1 LSSILMIGN
10 KMFPFENLLGSRTT
24 ITLDQA
30 DRLRELVANW
40 QLLADLSFADLILW
54 VPIRK
59 DIKMWPSG
67 HIAIAHIRPTTAATV
82 FTNDV
87 IGDEIAWGIRTN
99 IDEAL
104 SHGEIV
110 RDSQLEPPGMM
121 LVKEEAIPVT
131 FNGQAIAVIS
141 RHRDVEQMRTAGKLE
156 INYREIAHQMY
167 QMVAEGNFPYKNAGA
182 LIEPAPRVGDGLIRL
197 DVNGVI
203 SFASPNAKSAFSR
216 MGWHGDLEGHN
227 LGEAA
232 QQVSI
237 TTENPHEEGIKTQL
251 NGKTLR
257 RVEIEN
263 KGTTIDFLVLP
274 LIQGEDRIG
283 AIVLLQNVTELRR
296 LDRAL
301 VTKDATIREIH
312 HRVKNNL
319 QTVSAL
325 LRLQSRRIDD
335 PSAAAALDE
344 AVRRIAS
351 IALVHETLSNSDE
364 TTVAFDEVLSSLVT
378 HSLELSPRMSQLKIE
393 RIGKIG
399 SLESRLA
406 TPLSLVVTELIHN
419 ALEHGLATSG
429 THLRIELQ
437 RYSNEGLVTIS
448 DDGVGLPDGFNLA
461 TSSNLGLQIVLTLT
475 ENELNGELKLESSEK
490 GTQAKL
496 RFPL

>member
-1 LSSILMIGN
+1 MSGS

-364 TTVAFDEVLSSLVT
+364 TTVAFDEVLTSLVT
-378 HSLELSPRMSQLKIE
+378 HSLELSPRMNQLNIE

-461 TSSNLGLQIVLTLT
+461 TSANLGLQIVLTLT
-475 ENELNGELKLESSEK
+475 ENELNGDLKLESSEK

>member
-1 LSSILMIGN
+1 
-10 KMFPFENLLGSRTT
+10 MFQLEKLLGARTT
-24 ITLDQA
+24 ITIDQA
-30 DRLRELVANW
+30 NRIRELVADW

-59 DIKMWPSG
+59 DISMWPTG
-67 HIAIAHIRPTTAATV
+67 HIAVAHIRPTTTSTV
-82 FTNDV
+82 FINDV
-87 IGDEIAWGIRTN
+87 IGDELLWGAKPG

-104 SHGEIV
+104 SGDDVVSSIDPEKIGE
-110 RDSQLEPPGMM
+110 M
-121 LVKEEAIPVT
+121 LVKAETIPVS
-131 FNGQAIAVIS
+131 FEGQVIAVIS
-141 RHRDVEQMRTAGKLE
+141 SHRNVEHSRSSGKLE
-156 INYREIAHQMY
+156 TTYREVAHHLY
-167 QMVAEGNFPYKNAGA
+167 QMVAQGTFPYKDAGS
-182 LIEPAPRVGDGLIRL
+182 LFEPAPRVGDGLIRL
-197 DVNGVI
+197 DANSAI

-216 MGWHGDLEGHN
+216 MGWRGDLEGRN
-227 LGEAA
+227 LGEVAE
-232 QQVSI
+232 QVVTASPNAS
-237 TTENPHEEGIKTQL
+237 EQGIRSRL
-251 NGKTLR
+251 NGKQLQ
-257 RVEIEN
+257 RVEIDN
-263 KGTTIDFLVLP
+263 QGATIDLLVLP
-274 LIQGEDRIG
+274 LIIGTDKIG

-296 LDRAL
+296 RDREL

-325 LRLQSRRIDD
+325 LRLQSRRIED

-351 IALVHETLSNSDE
+351 IAVVHETLSNSTQ

-378 HSLELSPRMSQLKIE
+378 HALELSPRMGELTIE
-393 RIGKIG
+393 RVGEIG
-399 SLESRLA
+399 SLESRVA

-419 ALEHGLATSG
+419 ALEHGLYESG

-448 DDGVGLPDGFNLA
+448 DDGVGLPEGFDVL
-461 TSSNLGLQIVLTLT
+461 TSSNLGLQIVRTLT
-475 ENELNGELKLESSEK
+475 ENELKGELNLESTEK

>member
-1 LSSILMIGN
+1 MSGN

-110 RDSQLEPPGMM
+110 RDGQLEPPGMM

-364 TTVAFDEVLSSLVT
+364 TTVAFDEVLTSLVT
-378 HSLELSPRMSQLKIE
+378 HSLELSPRMNQLNIE

-461 TSSNLGLQIVLTLT
+461 TSANLGLQIVLTLT
-475 ENELNGELKLESSEK
+475 ENELNGDLKLESSEK

>member
-1 LSSILMIGN
+1 MSGN

-30 DRLRELVANW
+30 DRLRELVASW
-40 QLLADLSFADLILW
+40 QLLSDLSFADLILW

-104 SHGEIV
+104 SHGEII
-110 RDSQLEPPGMM
+110 RDSQFEQPGTM

-156 INYREIAHQMY
+156 INYREIAHQLY
-167 QMVAEGNFPYKNAGA
+167 QMVAEGNFPYKNAGS

-378 HSLELSPRMSQLKIE
+378 HSLELSPRMGQLKIE

-429 THLRIELQ
+429 TQLRIELQ

-461 TSSNLGLQIVLTLT
+461 TSANLGLQIVLTLT